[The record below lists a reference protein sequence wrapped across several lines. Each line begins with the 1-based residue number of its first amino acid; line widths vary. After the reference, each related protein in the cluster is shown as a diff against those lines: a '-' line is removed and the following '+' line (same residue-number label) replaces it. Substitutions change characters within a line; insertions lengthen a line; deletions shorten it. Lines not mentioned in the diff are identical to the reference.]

1 MADVKTHPFELQAR
15 QACGDEEISKPAIS
29 PQVNLAISSE
39 TIESRAM
46 SFRVRL
52 LRVVATFAVA
62 ILPSAAV
69 LAQDG
74 LAGEV
79 KALKQLV
86 DQQTK
91 QIETLTAQ
99 IARLSAR
106 IEGNTEAAPPA
117 AERNAPATPEATEFS
132 IPVARPVAP
141 HAAPNVHIVV
151 KGESL
156 EKIAKLHGTTVPD
169 LQKINRITDPKKLQ
183 IGQQLLLP
191 PPTPKKELQ

>member
-1 MADVKTHPFELQAR
+1 
-15 QACGDEEISKPAIS
+15 
-29 PQVNLAISSE
+29 
-39 TIESRAM
+39 M

-52 LRVVATFAVA
+52 LRVVAMFAMA
-62 ILPSAAV
+62 IPSSSTL

-79 KALKQLV
+79 KALQQLV
-86 DQQTK
+86 DQQAK

-106 IEGNTEAAPPA
+106 IEGTTEAASPTVG
-117 AERNAPATPEATEFS
+117 RTAPTAPDSTEFA

-141 HAAPNVHIVV
+141 RTAPNVHIVV

-156 EKIAKLHGTTVPD
+156 EKIAKLHGTTVVE

-191 PPTPKKELQ
+191 PPTPKKEGQ